1 MDKSHGNCE
10 CCEKWYKKHIVL
22 KRKLAETS
30 LQIGR
35 FLQLDQE
42 NKKLKDKL
50 RDMHEL
56 SQTLRADCAGY
67 QKDMCATLAE
77 LNSLKQLSSSQCAEL
92 ARLNQERDEAYQAHQ
107 VAQTSL
113 LSCQAALRQYEALI
127 QQQQEEAKSKVRP
140 RSKTQ
145 ENRVS
150 VLEKKLQAYTQQV
163 KQARSQRKKAM
174 GWLRGFVELLGHPES
189 WTSAKLRLQVERLST
204 LVHAEESPDEDLQC
218 GARQLEAFLES
229 YATSTKELTG
239 EDLITKA
246 REMQVPNPLSPLPP
260 SPQSDWML
268 VPDPVPFVSSYST
281 LLSTS
286 SEPEPPTPWLE
297 LSPSAVPSDHMLP
310 APSSEQMQLECAS
323 EVVPTAPM
331 YNVNTLTP
339 LSELVPP
346 PVLPTVTHNTASEV
360 KLLDSVS
367 LVPHLEPL
375 QQACLSKPVLLGPSL
390 EPLLLT
396 SSSDGIP
403 PATPST
409 STPLSSMSDP
419 ARLTQHSESA
429 PPPLLESESTPVTAI
444 SEPASPTSSF
454 GQEPTSVT
462 ALSELASP
470 ASSLKPEPTSVIV
483 LSEPASPA
491 PSSEPEPTSAP
502 PAPSLK
508 PEPASMIVLSEP
520 ALSAASLE
528 LEPMSAPAASSLKPE
543 PRSVIAL
550 PEPAPHAS
558 SLEPEPTSTIFQSE
572 LALSASPLEPEP
584 TSVIALPEPAPPA
597 SSKSEPALA
606 PAASPLEAE
615 VTSMIT
621 LSGPVPL
628 VSSLGPEPTSVL
640 ALSELAPLAFSLKPE
655 ATLASPV
662 ISSEQEPTS
671 LIALSEAAPPAS
683 LELEP
688 TSLTALSKLTSP
700 GSSLKPEP
708 ASMIAL
714 SELIPPASSVEQETT
729 AVVSVS
735 ELAPPVCLLRP
746 VMPVPSP
753 VLAIASSSSD
763 LAPTAPLSK
772 PVVITPSLELGRQV
786 SAAIPAELLQ
796 QSKLGL
802 PLPLLEPV
810 SLTPTEPKLPTLTSE
825 PAYKGLKSLAN
836 HSKSSHVVGTT
847 NNKLLKRS
855 SGLEQHLC
863 VQQMEERQA
872 GREQQR
878 CISRI
883 GGAGAVTRLSEEQSA
898 GPNMKACKPL
908 TDRSN
913 VQHERL
919 ALEGEPPL
927 EAVQKVAKGMD
938 TGLSLC
944 PMREQQSSPEEELLV
959 HEGQHAPIPCST
971 QRQQEQELES
981 MVEVLPKRKQWL
993 ARKRQPPDL
1002 LSASERKRALHGTGV
1017 DQQLMNPQLKQGGH
1031 EQEQP
1036 QDSKK
1041 RLADVQDHAPTG
1053 KKPRLSKRQLRELFS
1068 SSSEEDEASV
1078 AEESA
1083 YTTFL
1088 LSAEHTVLSRTAS
1101 GRLLAAKTAHTAMSK
1116 LSWLAVQPEVR
1127 PGVVAS
1133 FVRNVKRDA
1142 LIYAALL
1149 YLGRCKANPVAAYC
1163 RGEQAPPLITKLEM
1177 LLIEAL
1183 ALKPDGFAA
1192 LLSSLRARL
1201 WSPRRPTRMLAQAS
1215 YVRLL
1220 CAVCSQLKEHKVA
1233 RVAIWDLL
1241 CSDHAPFLVASA
1253 VGAWPGLLSALP
1265 PGPLRRAVSYIL
1277 LHSPAHSLNSTLMS
1291 QAHKVLCELGPLE
1304 EFVGDEQTLVNELL
1318 GPLLP
1323 PHRRCGDVCMTHRL
1337 ALEQLCRRS
1346 PVDLLAWLL
1355 EQRLGPHLQSVL
1367 DQPHAAC
1374 LVRLLGSLWKHYEKA
1389 AIKLE
1394 NLLSRLESFLC
1405 HGEPAMQEA
1414 IVQAL
1419 LLLPGLKGSRSA
1431 GALMHWQQQ
1440 QPS

>member
-10 CCEKWYKKHIVL
+10 CCEKWHKKYIVL

-113 LSCQAALRQYEALI
+113 HSCQAALRQYEALI
-127 QQQQEEAKSKVRP
+127 QQQQEEAKSKARP

-229 YATSTKELTG
+229 YATSTKELTE
-239 EDLITKA
+239 EDLIAKA

-286 SEPEPPTPWLE
+286 SEPGPPTPWLE

-310 APSSEQMQLECAS
+310 APSSEQMPLECAS

-360 KLLDSVS
+360 KSLDSVS

-396 SSSDGIP
+396 SSSVGIS

-419 ARLTQHSESA
+419 ARLTQHSELA
-429 PPPLLESESTPVTAI
+429 PPALLESESTPVTAI

-470 ASSLKPEPTSVIV
+470 ASSLKPEPTSMIV

-508 PEPASMIVLSEP
+508 PEPASVIVMSEP
-520 ALSAASLE
+520 ALPAASLE
-528 LEPMSAPAASSLKPE
+528 LEPMSAPPASSLKPE
-543 PRSVIAL
+543 QTSVIAL
-550 PEPAPHAS
+550 PEPVPHAS
-558 SLEPEPTSTIFQSE
+558 SLEPEPTSMIFLSE
-572 LALSASPLEPEP
+572 LALSASSLKPEP

-606 PAASPLEAE
+606 PAASPLEPEA
-615 VTSMIT
+615 TSMIA

-628 VSSLGPEPTSVL
+628 VSSLGAEPTSVL

-671 LIALSEAAPPAS
+671 VIALSEAAQPAS

-688 TSLTALSKLTSP
+688 TSVTALSKLTSP

-714 SELIPPASSVEQETT
+714 SELIPPVSSVEQETT

-746 VMPVPSP
+746 AMPVPSP

-772 PVVITPSLELGRQV
+772 PVVIRPSLELGRQV
-786 SAAIPAELLQ
+786 SAAIPAKLMQ
-796 QSKLGL
+796 QSKQGL

-825 PAYKGLKSLAN
+825 PAYK
-836 HSKSSHVVGTT
+836 
-847 NNKLLKRS
+847 
-855 SGLEQHLC
+855 
-863 VQQMEERQA
+863 
-872 GREQQR
+872 
-878 CISRI
+878 
-883 GGAGAVTRLSEEQSA
+883 
-898 GPNMKACKPL
+898 
-908 TDRSN
+908 
-913 VQHERL
+913 
-919 ALEGEPPL
+919 
-927 EAVQKVAKGMD
+927 
-938 TGLSLC
+938 
-944 PMREQQSSPEEELLV
+944 
-959 HEGQHAPIPCST
+959 
-971 QRQQEQELES
+971 
-981 MVEVLPKRKQWL
+981 
-993 ARKRQPPDL
+993 
-1002 LSASERKRALHGTGV
+1002 
-1017 DQQLMNPQLKQGGH
+1017 
-1031 EQEQP
+1031 
-1036 QDSKK
+1036 
-1041 RLADVQDHAPTG
+1041 
-1053 KKPRLSKRQLRELFS
+1053 
-1068 SSSEEDEASV
+1068 
-1078 AEESA
+1078 
-1083 YTTFL
+1083 
-1088 LSAEHTVLSRTAS
+1088 
-1101 GRLLAAKTAHTAMSK
+1101 
-1116 LSWLAVQPEVR
+1116 
-1127 PGVVAS
+1127 
-1133 FVRNVKRDA
+1133 
-1142 LIYAALL
+1142 
-1149 YLGRCKANPVAAYC
+1149 
-1163 RGEQAPPLITKLEM
+1163 
-1177 LLIEAL
+1177 
-1183 ALKPDGFAA
+1183 
-1192 LLSSLRARL
+1192 
-1201 WSPRRPTRMLAQAS
+1201 
-1215 YVRLL
+1215 
-1220 CAVCSQLKEHKVA
+1220 VCSQLKEHKVA
-1233 RVAIWDLL
+1233 RVAIWDLV

-1265 PGPLRRAVSYIL
+1265 PGPLQRAVSYIL

-1323 PHRRCGDVCMTHRL
+1323 PHRQCGDVCTTHRL

-1394 NLLSRLESFLC
+1394 NLLSQLESFLC

>member
-113 LSCQAALRQYEALI
+113 HSCQAALKQYEALI
-127 QQQQEEAKSKVRP
+127 QQQQKEAKSKAWP

-204 LVHAEESPDEDLQC
+204 LVHAEESP
-218 GARQLEAFLES
+218 G
-229 YATSTKELTG
+229 
-239 EDLITKA
+239 
-246 REMQVPNPLSPLPP
+246 
-260 SPQSDWML
+260 
-268 VPDPVPFVSSYST
+268 
-281 LLSTS
+281 
-286 SEPEPPTPWLE
+286 
-297 LSPSAVPSDHMLP
+297 
-310 APSSEQMQLECAS
+310 
-323 EVVPTAPM
+323 
-331 YNVNTLTP
+331 
-339 LSELVPP
+339 
-346 PVLPTVTHNTASEV
+346 
-360 KLLDSVS
+360 
-367 LVPHLEPL
+367 
-375 QQACLSKPVLLGPSL
+375 
-390 EPLLLT
+390 
-396 SSSDGIP
+396 
-403 PATPST
+403 
-409 STPLSSMSDP
+409 
-419 ARLTQHSESA
+419 
-429 PPPLLESESTPVTAI
+429 
-444 SEPASPTSSF
+444 
-454 GQEPTSVT
+454 
-462 ALSELASP
+462 
-470 ASSLKPEPTSVIV
+470 LKP
-483 LSEPASPA
+483 
-491 PSSEPEPTSAP
+491 
-502 PAPSLK
+502 
-508 PEPASMIVLSEP
+508 
-520 ALSAASLE
+520 
-528 LEPMSAPAASSLKPE
+528 
-543 PRSVIAL
+543 
-550 PEPAPHAS
+550 
-558 SLEPEPTSTIFQSE
+558 
-572 LALSASPLEPEP
+572 
-584 TSVIALPEPAPPA
+584 
-597 SSKSEPALA
+597 
-606 PAASPLEAE
+606 
-615 VTSMIT
+615 
-621 LSGPVPL
+621 
-628 VSSLGPEPTSVL
+628 
-640 ALSELAPLAFSLKPE
+640 
-655 ATLASPV
+655 
-662 ISSEQEPTS
+662 
-671 LIALSEAAPPAS
+671 
-683 LELEP
+683 
-688 TSLTALSKLTSP
+688 
-700 GSSLKPEP
+700 
-708 ASMIAL
+708 
-714 SELIPPASSVEQETT
+714 
-729 AVVSVS
+729 
-735 ELAPPVCLLRP
+735 
-746 VMPVPSP
+746 
-753 VLAIASSSSD
+753 
-763 LAPTAPLSK
+763 
-772 PVVITPSLELGRQV
+772 
-786 SAAIPAELLQ
+786 
-796 QSKLGL
+796 
-802 PLPLLEPV
+802 
-810 SLTPTEPKLPTLTSE
+810 
-825 PAYKGLKSLAN
+825 LAN

-944 PMREQQSSPEEELLV
+944 PMREQQSSPEVLV
-959 HEGQHAPIPCST
+959 HEGQHAPVPCST
-971 QRQQEQELES
+971 PRQQEQDLES

-993 ARKRQPPDL
+993 ARKRQSPDP
-1002 LSASERKRALHGTGV
+1002 LSASERKRALHGTGE

-1041 RLADVQDHAPTG
+1041 RLAEVQDYAPTG

-1088 LSAEHTVLSRTAS
+1088 LSAEHKVLSRTAS

-1142 LIYAALL
+1142 LVYAALL

-1177 LLIEAL
+1177 LLIEAV

-1201 WSPRRPTRMLAQAS
+1201 WSPRKPTRMLAQAS

-1233 RVAIWDLL
+1233 RVAIWDLV

-1265 PGPLRRAVSYIL
+1265 PGPLQRAVSYIL

-1394 NLLSRLESFLC
+1394 NLLSQLESFLC
-1405 HGEPAMQEA
+1405 HGEPAMQGA

-1431 GALMHWQQQ
+1431 GALIHWQQQ